1 MKTLHDLQPE
11 AAETPA
17 EETIADSALAL
28 IGRTPIVRLSR
39 FASDAGVEAEI
50 LGKLEAWNPGGSVKD
65 RIGLSMI
72 EAAERDGRLKP
83 GGVIVEP
90 TSGNTGIGL
99 ALVAAVKG
107 YRIILTMPETM
118 SAERR
123 ALLQALGAELVL
135 TDGRLGMAGAVEKAH
150 SLVANIPGAF
160 MPEQFSNPA
169 NPDMHRRT
177 TAVEIFEATRG
188 RLDAFVAGVG
198 TGGTIAGAGGELK
211 RRIPGIRVFAVEPA
225 GSPVLSGGV
234 PGPHM
239 IQGIGAGFI
248 PDNYDPTVVDEVV
261 RVENDEAFRTA
272 RRIARTEGLIVGI
285 SSGAAAAAALRIAQR
300 PEFHRKRI
308 VVILPDTGE
317 RYLSTPLFF
326 EK

>member
-1 MKTLHDLQPE
+1 MKAMAQ
-11 AAETPA
+11 AKPA
-17 EETIADSALAL
+17 EKHEHIADSALDL
-28 IGRTPIVRLSR
+28 IGRTPLVRLGR
-39 FASDAGVEAEI
+39 FAQDAGVHAEI

-72 EAAERDGRLKP
+72 EAAERDGRLTP

-107 YRIILTMPETM
+107 YRLILTMPETM

-135 TDGRLGMAGAVEKAH
+135 TDGRQGMPGAVQKAH
-150 SLVANIPGAF
+150 ALVERIPGAF

-169 NPDMHRRT
+169 NPDIHRRT
-177 TAVEIFEATRG
+177 TAIEIWNDAGG

-198 TGGTIAGAGGELK
+198 TGGTVSGAGGELK
-211 RRIPGIRVFAVEPA
+211 RRDPSIRVFAVEPA
-225 GSPVLSGGV
+225 GSPVLSGGQ

-239 IQGIGAGFI
+239 IQGIGAGFV
-248 PDNYDPTVVDEVV
+248 PDNYDPDVVDEVI
-261 RVENDEAFRTA
+261 RIDNDEAFRTS
-272 RRIARTEGLIVGI
+272 RRLARTEGLIVGI
-285 SSGAAAAAALRIAQR
+285 SSGAAAAAAVQVARR
-300 PEFHRKRI
+300 PEFQGRRV

-317 RYLSTPLFF
+317 RYLSTPLYF

>member
-1 MKTLHDLQPE
+1 MARPKEESLPV
-11 AAETPA
+11 AER
-17 EETIADSALAL
+17 IANSALDL
-28 IGRTPIVRLSR
+28 IGRTPLVRLAR
-39 FASDAGVEAEI
+39 FAEDAGVRAEV

-72 EAAERDGRLKP
+72 EAAERDGRLRP

-107 YRIILTMPETM
+107 YRLILTMPETM

-135 TDGRLGMAGAVEKAH
+135 TDGRLGMPGAVQKAH
-150 SLVANIPGAF
+150 ALVERIPGAF
-160 MPEQFSNPA
+160 MPQQFSNPA
-169 NPDMHRRT
+169 NPDIHRRT
-177 TAVEIFEATRG
+177 TAVEVWNDTGG

-198 TGGTIAGAGGELK
+198 TGGTISGAGGELK
-211 RRIPGIRVFAVEPA
+211 RRDPAIRVFAVEPA
-225 GSPVLSGGV
+225 GSPVLSGGQ

-239 IQGIGAGFI
+239 IQGIGAGFV
-248 PDNYDPTVVDEVV
+248 PDNYDPSVVDEVI
-261 RVENDEAFRTA
+261 RIDNDEAFRTS
-272 RRIARTEGLIVGI
+272 RRLARTEGLIVGI
-285 SSGAAAAAALRIAQR
+285 SSGAAAAAALEVACR
-300 PEFHRKRI
+300 PEFQGKRI

-317 RYLSTPLFF
+317 RYLSTPLYF